1 MKKKIKLVDFLEFV
15 NFRDYSDN
23 DEYNTKIIRIE
34 YPDKDTHA
42 NYSKDRYFEYGVYNF
57 GVDNRKRFIQTIN
70 PYILNC
76 FVSDIRVNSDNVLT
90 IYVTTEDDIDDDNL
104 DCEYYELEGYDDKES
119 IENSKDSSNIFA
131 DKIQKIY
138 ICSPLRGNIEDN
150 INKAKDY
157 CKFVVAKM
165 KAIPV
170 CPHIYFTQF
179 LDDNNEFERQ
189 IGMDFGLRLL
199 SECNKVIVFDNNGIS
214 EGMKKEIELANRLNI
229 PVGYWSSGVYDLL

>member
-15 NFRDYSDN
+15 NFRDCTGN
-23 DEYNTKIIRIE
+23 DDCDTKIIRIE
-34 YPDKDTHA
+34 YPDKDTHSS
-42 NYSKDRYFEYGVYNF
+42 YSKDRYFEYGVYNF

-76 FVSDIRVNSDNVLT
+76 CVGNISVNDNGVLT
-90 IYVTTEDDIDDDNL
+90 IYVTTEDEIDDENL
-104 DCEYYELEGYDDKES
+104 DYEDYELEGYED
-119 IENSKDSSNIFA
+119 SKTIDGLDN
-131 DKIQKIY
+131 KIQKIY

-150 INKAKDY
+150 INKAKEY

-165 KAIPV
+165 KAMPV

-179 LDDNNEFERQ
+179 LDDNNELERE

-199 SECNKVIVFDNNGIS
+199 SECDRVMVFDNNGIS

-229 PVGYWSSGVYDLL
+229 PVECWSSGVYDLL

>member
-15 NFRDYSDN
+15 NFRDCTGN
-23 DEYNTKIIRIE
+23 DDCDTKIIRIE
-34 YPDKDTHA
+34 YPDKDTHSS
-42 NYSKDRYFEYGVYNF
+42 YSKDRYFEYGVYNF

-76 FVSDIRVNSDNVLT
+76 CVGNISVNDNGVLT
-90 IYVTTEDDIDDDNL
+90 IYVTTEDEIDDDNL
-104 DCEYYELEGYDDKES
+104 DREDYELEGYENNKS
-119 IENSKDSSNIFA
+119 IDGLDS
-131 DKIQKIY
+131 KIQKIY

-150 INKAKDY
+150 INKAKEY

-165 KAIPV
+165 KAMPV

-179 LDDNNEFERQ
+179 LDDNNELERE

-199 SECNKVIVFDNNGIS
+199 SECDRVIVFDNNGIS
-214 EGMKKEIELANRLNI
+214 KGMKKEIELANRLNI
-229 PVGYWSSGVYDLL
+229 PVECWSSGVYDLL

>member
-15 NFRDYSDN
+15 NFRDYTDSD
-23 DEYNTKIIRIE
+23 DYNTKIIRIE
-34 YPDKDTHA
+34 YPDKDTHD

-76 FVSDIRVNSDNVLT
+76 YVSDIRVNDDNILT
-90 IYVTTEDDIDDDNL
+90 IYVTTEDWIDDENL
-104 DCEYYELEGYDDKES
+104 DCEDYELEGYEDSKS
-119 IENSKDSSNIFA
+119 IDRLDN
-131 DKIQKIY
+131 KIQKIY
-138 ICSPLRGNIEDN
+138 ICSPLRGNIDDN
-150 INKAKDY
+150 INKAKEY

-165 KAIPV
+165 KAMPV

-179 LDDNNEFERQ
+179 LDDNNELERE

-199 SECNKVIVFDNNGIS
+199 SECDRVIVFDNNGIS
-214 EGMKKEIELANRLNI
+214 EGMKKEIELANSINI

>member
-15 NFRDYSDN
+15 NFRDCTDN
-23 DEYNTKIIRIE
+23 DDYNTKIIRIE
-34 YPDKDTHA
+34 YPDKDTHD
-42 NYSKDRYFEYGVYNF
+42 NYRKDRYFEYGVYNF
-57 GVDNRKRFIQTIN
+57 GIDNRKRFIQTIN

-76 FVSDIRVNSDNVLT
+76 CVDDISVNDDGILT
-90 IYVTTEDDIDDDNL
+90 IYVATEDVIDEDNL
-104 DCEYYELEGYDDKES
+104 DCEDYELEGYEDNKS
-119 IENSKDSSNIFA
+119 IDGLDN
-131 DKIQKIY
+131 KIQKIY

-150 INKAKDY
+150 INKAKEH
-157 CKFVVAKM
+157 CKFVVTKM

-179 LDDNNEFERQ
+179 LDDNNELERQ

-199 SECNKVIVFDNNGIS
+199 SECNKVIVFDDDGIS

-229 PVGYWSSGVYDLL
+229 PVGYWSSGVYGLL